1 MWNQAANNSILWRT
15 VRMKNSKVNDWSGL
29 TNALKRHGTR
39 HLDLRKILIPPNLN
53 WSDFLENIGDV
64 SELESI
70 DLCKCP
76 TEVVVGLFER
86 NRNLRILNAVSINGS
101 TVSIPSANKFS
112 QLTELR
118 LKGVERLEVDTLA
131 PLQHMKHLK
140 HLSITSAVNF
150 DASKFLPIQTLT
162 SLETLELGECCEFTE
177 QFAHDVL
184 SRLICLRRL
193 RLEKGQ
199 MKCST
204 FDILEV
210 VAKLTKLL
218 QLELV
223 NFDVAAGFEQRLGHC
238 KHLRHLMLIPTYLSQ
253 SATTNNSILAGISLL
268 RDTLHTFTWVVT
280 QELLRVTELYV
291 DRETKSRDRRQQDDK
306 IPILKPVPL
315 MTKDAAI
322 LKSISENA
330 VSEAP
335 QVEILPLNIVQVM
348 VGEALPNL
356 KLNIL
361 KVPFHATWRQTIN
374 APS

>member
-1 MWNQAANNSILWRT
+1 MWNQVANNSILWQT

-29 TNALKRHGTR
+29 TGALKRHGTR
-39 HLDLRKILIPPNLN
+39 HLDLRKILIPPTLN

-64 SELESI
+64 TDLESI

-76 TEVVVGLFER
+76 TEVVTGLFER
-86 NRNLRILNAVSINGS
+86 NRNLRVLNAVSINGDS
-101 TVSIPSANKFS
+101 LSIPTTSQLS

-118 LKGVERLEVDTLA
+118 LKAVDQLEIDSLA
-131 PLQHMKHLK
+131 SLQHMKQLR

-150 DASKFLPIQTLT
+150 NASKFMAIQSFT
-162 SLETLELGECCEFTE
+162 SLETLELGECCEFTKE
-177 QFAHDVL
+177 FAHDVL
-184 SRLICLRRL
+184 IKLTSLRRL

-199 MKCST
+199 LKCST
-204 FDILEV
+204 FDILDV
-210 VAKLTKLL
+210 VAKLPTLA

-223 NFDVAAGFEQRLGHC
+223 NFDVGAGFEKRLGNC
-238 KHLRHLMLIPTYLSQ
+238 KHLKRLLLIPTYLSQ
-253 SATTNNSILAGISLL
+253 SATTNNSILAGISKLK
-268 RDTLHTFTWVVT
+268 DTLQVFTWVVT

-322 LKSISENA
+322 LKSVSENA

-335 QVEILPLNIVQVM
+335 QVEILPLHIVQVM
-348 VGEALPNL
+348 VGDALPNL

-361 KVPFHATWRQTIN
+361 KVPFHATWRQTMN
-374 APS
+374 ETS